1 MPENETQWRNRER
14 EFQKAV
20 LAALQ
25 KPKRNRFIAIINSGI
40 FLWLIS
46 AIALSFGST
55 VYQARQQCLQE
66 SASQI
71 MRQLRTQ
78 NEINER
84 VFHFKEVVL
93 SAKTPQQL
101 QNDLR
106 KRKVRTEQFRSK
118 MLFDLLQDQGDII
131 TYLPMEDRIKLA
143 QRGLESP
150 TLQILAAQAELDDID
165 DATFKELKEAVT
177 EQSPVLPN
185 FTMYISQCDV
195 LSAIRLAISGNHEYL
210 RAIPFDRP

>member
-55 VYQARQQCLQE
+55 VYQARQQCVQE
-66 SASQI
+66 SAAQI

-78 NEINER
+78 NEINLR
-84 VFHFKEVVL
+84 VFHFKDAIL
-93 SAKTPQQL
+93 GAKTAQQL
-101 QNDLR
+101 QDDLR
-106 KRKVRTEQFRSK
+106 KRKVPYEQFRSK
-118 MLFDLLQDQGDII
+118 TLLDLLQDQADIV
-131 TYLPMEDRIKLA
+131 TYLPLDDRIKLA
-143 QRGLESP
+143 QRGTDYPKLP
-150 TLQILAAQAELDDID
+150 ALAAQAELQDINDD
-165 DATFKELKEAVT
+165 TFKELKEAVT
-177 EQSPVLPN
+177 ETSPVLPN
-185 FTMYISQCDV
+185 FTMYISKCDV
-195 LSAIRLAISGNHEYL
+195 PSAIRLAISGNHEYL
-210 RAIPFDRP
+210 RAIPFNQP